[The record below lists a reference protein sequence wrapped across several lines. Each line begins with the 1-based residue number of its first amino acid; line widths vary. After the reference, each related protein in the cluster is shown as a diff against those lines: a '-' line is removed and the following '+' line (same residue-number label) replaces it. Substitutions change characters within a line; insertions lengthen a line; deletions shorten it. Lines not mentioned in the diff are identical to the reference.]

1 MDPTILAA
9 AIVAAFGTLLGAL
22 GSQGV
27 AYLVRRREH
36 LQDERIKAYR
46 EMLIVTNSVNVE
58 KYLQTDLLDAYTGVE
73 LFAGSKVL
81 LHTADELF
89 DASRR
94 ARKKASDVHKEG
106 GNPSQDDSF
115 KSLLDREKF
124 QRKRFRDLARSEL
137 GIAWKDVV
145 GEEFE
150 SESPE

>member
-1 MDPTILAA
+1 MDPTMAA
-9 AIVAAFGTLLGAL
+9 AIVAVFGTLLGAL
-22 GSQGV
+22 GSQGI
-27 AYLVRRREH
+27 AYLVRRRER

-46 EMLIVTNSVNVE
+46 ELLMVTHSVNIE

-73 LFAGSKVL
+73 LFAGSDAL
-81 LHTADELF
+81 LRTAGELF

-94 ARKKASDVHKEG
+94 ARKKASEIHKTG
-106 GNPSQDDSF
+106 GNPSQDDSL

-124 QRKRFRDLARSEL
+124 WRKRFRDLARSEL